1 MHMAGGTSIPARKA
15 FAENLLEKQL
25 GREAEAIRPLEK
37 LDGVVGYSFDLVP
50 LRQSL
55 ITQQQR
61 RLQVD
66 IIISYPTFYPPS
78 EIIPCRFTYHQT
90 PRLINSTK
98 SPHEILKL
106 ITTIGIDLFDA
117 QS

>member
-15 FAENLLEKQL
+15 FAENLLEKLL

-37 LDGVVGYSFDLVP
+37 LDDGVVGYSFD

-61 RLQVD
+61 RLD
-66 IIISYPTFYPPS
+66 IIISYPTFYPLS
-78 EIIPCRFTYHQT
+78 GIIPCRLTYHQT
-90 PRLINSTK
+90 PFNQFYQ
-98 SPHEILKL
+98 
-106 ITTIGIDLFDA
+106 ITT
-117 QS
+117 